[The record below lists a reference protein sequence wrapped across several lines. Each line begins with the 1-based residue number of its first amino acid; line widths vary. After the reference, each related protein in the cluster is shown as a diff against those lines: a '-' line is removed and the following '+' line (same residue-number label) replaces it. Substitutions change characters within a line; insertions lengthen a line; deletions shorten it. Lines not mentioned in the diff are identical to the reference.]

1 MPTYIRRILITLIT
15 AMMIFALAAQ
25 AEQGAAPGG
34 NASAAPQGQGDQQ
47 SAHAQQQ
54 LRRLAL
60 LAQYL
65 NLSDDQ
71 KRQWMRIQKETM
83 QNVHAARKDDSLN
96 EEQMQQRIKGIHAEQ
111 RRQLMALLTP
121 QQQEALKKWWDEQK
135 QKQQNRGPDAAPDSA
150 AGPAG
155 SKDDDFFAGMVQDPE
170 PASQQN
176 RAQNEDKKAPPRN

>member
-1 MPTYIRRILITLIT
+1 MPTFIRRFLITLIT
-15 AMMIFALAAQ
+15 SVLIFASATQAQ
-25 AEQGAAPGG
+25 QNAAPGG
-34 NASAAPQGQGDQQ
+34 NASAAPQGQGDQHG
-47 SAHAQQQ
+47 SHAQQQ
-54 LRRLAL
+54 LRRMAL

-65 NLSDDQ
+65 NLNDDQ

-96 EEQMQQRIKGIHAEQ
+96 EEQMQQRIKEIHAGQ

-155 SKDDDFFAGMVQDPE
+155 IKDDDFFAGMVQDPE
-170 PASQQN
+170 PAPQQN
-176 RAQNEDKKAPPRN
+176 RAQNQDKKAPPRN